1 MEIAEVKTF
10 FRQFANTEIE
20 HIEMLP
26 QSGSSRKNFVAKA
39 NGDKYI
45 ITTNPNV
52 QENESFFYFSDVFTS
67 LYLNTPKILKISE
80 DRQMYIQEF
89 LGEKTL
95 SQIIENEGI
104 NEKTTRLIKKTLQ
117 KLFEFQHKTQGK
129 IDYSQT
135 FEYEKY
141 DRIPIQ
147 HDLFYF
153 KFLFVDILE
162 LPYHKST
169 LIKEF
174 ELLTDIIQNLAPR
187 GLMIRDFQSRNIIV
201 NDDEVYFIDYQ
212 SAMYG
217 NLMYDVISFLY
228 QAKANFPEDFRRE
241 MLDFYIHLFDDE
253 QVREELRASILPIR
267 MVRNLQV
274 LGAYGYRGLV
284 QKKEHF
290 IKSIAQGIENLKQTA
305 QDWQNIEAFP
315 ELRSIIDRLNMD
327 NVKIN
332 S

>member
-201 NDDEVYFIDYQ
+201 NDDEVYFVDYQ
-212 SAMYG
+212 SAMCG